1 MGSLEGKLLVTSWDI
16 DGANPTGVT
25 NPSEGIYELTVANTS
40 PATVKYVEG
49 RTVATSKGFE
59 SNSLVIT
66 Y

>member
-1 MGSLEGKLLVTSWDI
+1 MGSLEGKIALTAWDI
-16 DGANPTGVT
+16 DGANPTAVVEASAGV
-25 NPSEGIYELTVANTS
+25 YELTVANTS